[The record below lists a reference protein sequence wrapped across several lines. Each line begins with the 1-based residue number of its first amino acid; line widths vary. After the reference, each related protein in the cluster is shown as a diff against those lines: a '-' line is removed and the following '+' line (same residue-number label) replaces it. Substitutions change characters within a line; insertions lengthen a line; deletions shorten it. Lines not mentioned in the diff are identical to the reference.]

1 MPYRAPVSRGSL
13 SLPRRRSAGMSC
25 KSQIAVQTSLGSVP
39 LASESRAEALRPA
52 SSKDEAMILAF
63 AEPNSSSSNAQN
75 SDCFI
80 VVLAVVQA
88 KLTPRNPYLGYFAAC
103 APGSEEHTA
112 ELQSRFTLV
121 CRL

>member
-1 MPYRAPVSRGSL
+1 MPSRARVSRGCVY
-13 SLPRRRSAGMSC
+13 LPRRRSAAMFWTC
-25 KSQIAVQTSLGSVP
+25 AIAVRTIQGAVL
-39 LASESRAEALRPA
+39 LASESPAEALSPG

-88 KLTPRNPYLGYFAAC
+88 KLRPRNPYLGYFAA
-103 APGSEEHTA
+103 
-112 ELQSRFTLV
+112 
-121 CRL
+121 